1 MTANRFATIL
11 YRNTSK
17 ITLILIYALLE
28 WILIVLLLF
37 NSLFSYLIIKFA
49 QYFGLKPPCT
59 WCTTPDHIFEPAKN
73 IHRKHFCEIH
83 AKEISNLGFCSNH
96 RKLSEFGE
104 MCDDCLSSG
113 PEFTLKCAHKRNLI
127 SEDDDDHHHIEEGCD
142 LNKKISDFATD
153 SFNKADDQGPLRAE
167 IEEDVIPNMP
177 TSVASPHNLH
187 EKKDYGT
194 EESLDGSV
202 TSELESG
209 DGIVTV
215 ERLKSVLRA
224 EQKALQTLYSELEA
238 ERSASAVAAN
248 QMIAMMDQLQEEKA
262 AMQTSEYDREDLQ
275 LLNELVVDREKAK
288 QELEKELEGVRKKL
302 SDYEDS
308 DGLSVDLNRDA
319 KEEEGFYSKQE
330 CSNSKIRVDEVIDM
344 EESLADFEE
353 ERLSILVQL
362 KVLEEKLVSLEHEEE
377 RRSEGTTPLEDLHKE
392 NDIRVDEN
400 TCYSDES
407 NEHLLQE
414 ILKHLHDL
422 RDVELLERNL
432 SDGAN
437 MK

>member
-28 WILIVLLLF
+28 WILIFLLLF
-37 NSLFSYLIIKFA
+37 NSLFSYLIFKFA
-49 QYFGLKPPCT
+49 QYFGLKPPCI
-59 WCTTPDHIFEPAKN
+59 WCTRPDHIFEPAKN

-83 AKEISNLGFCSNH
+83 AKEISKLGFCSNH
-96 RKLSEFGE
+96 QKLSEFGE
-104 MCDDCLSSG
+104 MCEDCLSSG

-127 SEDDDDHHHIEEGCD
+127 SEDHDNHHIEEGCD
-142 LNKKISDFATD
+142 FSKKRSGFATD
-153 SFNKADDQGPLRAE
+153 SFNKADDHGPMRAD

-177 TSVASPHNLH
+177 TSEDSPHNLH
-187 EKKDYGT
+187 EKKEYGT
-194 EESLDGSV
+194 EESLDGNV

-209 DGIVTV
+209 DGVVTV
-215 ERLKSVLRA
+215 ERLKSALRA
-224 EQKALQTLYSELEA
+224 EQKALQTLYSELE
-238 ERSASAVAAN
+238 EEQSASAVAAS
-248 QMIAMMDQLQEEKA
+248 QMVAMIDQLQEEKA
-262 AMQTSEYDREDLQ
+262 TMQKSEYDQEALQ
-275 LLNELVVDREKAK
+275 LLNELMVKREKEK

-302 SDYEDS
+302 LDYEDS

-319 KEEEGFYSKQE
+319 KEEEGFYSNQE
-330 CSNSKIRVDEVIDM
+330 CSKSKNRVDEVVEM

-362 KVLEEKLVSLEHEEE
+362 KVLEEKLVALENEEE
-377 RRSEGTTPLEDLHKE
+377 RRFEGSAPVEDLQEE
-392 NDIRVDEN
+392 NGIRVDEN
-400 TCYSDES
+400 TCNSDES
-407 NEHLLQE
+407 NGHLLQE
-414 ILKHLHDL
+414 ILQHLHDL

-432 SDGAN
+432 NDDDN